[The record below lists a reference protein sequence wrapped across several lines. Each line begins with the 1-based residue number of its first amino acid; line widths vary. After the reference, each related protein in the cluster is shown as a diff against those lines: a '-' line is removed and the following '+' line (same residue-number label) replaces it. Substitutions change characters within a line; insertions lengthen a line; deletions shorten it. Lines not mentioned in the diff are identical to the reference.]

1 MLYRA
6 PVDSSVSALI
16 NIAND
21 GTGAAYSIGL
31 KRYDQRLSLDAN
43 TYDFNEG
50 YVVSNYKLSTTTPI
64 PAGATAGSMLTAAD
78 GTSTAKFNKY
88 VVPALTTIFVKDV
101 LIKRL
106 TLESASGT
114 IAVGDTLTKG
124 TGSDTTTALVYESYV
139 EGSNTIAVVG
149 PETVNGSALGIC

>member
-1 MLYRA
+1 MAIKSGILGSIKPNGSALLYRA

-64 PAGATAGSMLTAAD
+64 PAGANAGSML
-78 GTSTAKFNKY
+78 
-88 VVPALTTIFVKDV
+88 
-101 LIKRL
+101 
-106 TLESASGT
+106 
-114 IAVGDTLTKG
+114 
-124 TGSDTTTALVYESYV
+124 
-139 EGSNTIAVVG
+139 
-149 PETVNGSALGIC
+149 IC